1 MGLPG
6 LRWLLQ
12 GGLLCLA
19 IIAMTGAAAAG
30 PDNAGPEHVL
40 VLGRISDNPK
50 SHYAQLQ
57 PLLDYVVPRMR
68 DVGITE
74 GRILM
79 APDAQQMA
87 SYLRRGRV
95 DWVTETAGTA
105 VNLGLRSGA
114 RPLLL
119 TERSGV
125 RDYHTV
131 FFVRRDSP
139 ITSLADLQGHTLALQ
154 NVASTSAYLVPVMT
168 LLQNGLTPEIL
179 LSARDAAAP
188 DTVGYVFARSEGNIA
203 TFVHKGVVDAG
214 AVSSVDWGDPHR
226 IPASFR
232 RDFRVIYRTEPY
244 PRAVEVVRAGL
255 DPKVRDR
262 LQQVLLEA
270 ASDPQAQDALEK
282 FFGTS
287 GFHRVDAQMQH
298 RLDELKQGL
307 TRVRMEVE

>member
-1 MGLPG
+1 MRLSG

-12 GGLLCLA
+12 GGLLCLV
-19 IIAMTGAAAAG
+19 IALMTGPA
-30 PDNAGPEHVL
+30 NADPRNVL

-95 DWVTETAGTA
+95 DWVTETSGTA
-105 VNLGLRSGA
+105 VALGLRSGA
-114 RPLLL
+114 QPLLL

-125 RDYHTV
+125 RDYQTL

-139 ITSLADLQGHTLALQ
+139 IVSLADLKGRTLALQ

-168 LLQNGLTPEIL
+168 LLQQGLTPEIL

-188 DTVGYVFARSEGNIA
+188 DTVGYVFARTEGNIA
-203 TFVHKGVVDAG
+203 TYVHKGVVDAG
-214 AVSSVDWGDPHR
+214 AVSSVDWSDAHR
-226 IPASFR
+226 IPPNFL
-232 RDFRVIYRTEPY
+232 RDFRVIHRTEPY

-270 ASDPQAQDALEK
+270 AGDPQAQDALDK

-287 GFHRVDAQMQH
+287 GFHRVDAQMQR

-307 TRVRMEVE
+307 ARVRMEVE